1 MTLGGAKGN
10 RPPPPRDLNLA
21 GYAGAHAAVSAPNAE
36 WQSAAIDSG
45 RHELEFLKQK
55 TKSDARKMVANMV
68 AERLALCGM
77 SAGAAGEPMRL
88 TSTPARGGNG
98 AAAYGTAS
106 PMGLADG
113 LRTPAAYVEQ
123 PPPPEAAMGLIAA
136 TGASTFYRKPAVNAI
151 VSAAV
156 SQAMQ
161 QSQQSQQSQMSS
173 QQQQQPKPEW
183 RHAGKAP
190 PPKPPSPSMGVGSSP
205 YKGPRAWHTR
215 EELVA
220 CVEETTRR
228 AELVESERDGARMAC
243 EMLKEE
249 VSRAEAKEH
258 EALAAASA
266 AKAYSLTVGE
276 NEVRLRMMLEE
287 QGAQLATASREEASV
302 REALREAQS
311 KLLQA
316 NERLDAVD
324 AQAAAATKRAEKAD
338 RAAREAREALAE
350 ARATQ
355 AEVDA
360 LRAALAE
367 ARQQVANLKAQVA
380 EEANARR
387 SLGIAAKESKQA
399 LAKLREE
406 ADAQKAQSDAVMAR
420 ELALQRER
428 LGALRHVNGALEGR
442 LRALFN
448 MRTDEKSKAT
458 TLQEAVQMLT
468 DEYVVVVDQLRS
480 TQEALAQ
487 EQRHSGALE
496 GMLAAARDEA
506 RALMQQT
513 REAEAN
519 LASML
524 VEVAQHDAL
533 LVPLLSRQ
541 AVELAQ
547 VRTNLSEK
555 QRRDAQDSA
564 TTSRRVQQA
573 ESIAARAAESSAA
586 LESEV
591 ALLKKRLANSLK
603 RTRELQEQL
612 DATGGP
618 GGRHW
623 VPPAAGAGGQR
634 GTPNASTT
642 KSPFLGGAAGG
653 GSTARGG
660 MPPRAPGAA
669 GGKPRAQTADEEL
682 AALEAEGGYA
692 RPLERE
698 HVRIERDYRYV
709 REEEQ
714 PSPLTV
720 TPVAFTVN

>member
-1 MTLGGAKGN
+1 
-10 RPPPPRDLNLA
+10 
-21 GYAGAHAAVSAPNAE
+21 
-36 WQSAAIDSG
+36 
-45 RHELEFLKQK
+45 
-55 TKSDARKMVANMV
+55 
-68 AERLALCGM
+68 
-77 SAGAAGEPMRL
+77 
-88 TSTPARGGNG
+88 
-98 AAAYGTAS
+98 
-106 PMGLADG
+106 
-113 LRTPAAYVEQ
+113 
-123 PPPPEAAMGLIAA
+123 
-136 TGASTFYRKPAVNAI
+136 
-151 VSAAV
+151 
-156 SQAMQ
+156 
-161 QSQQSQQSQMSS
+161 MSS

-367 ARQQVANLKAQVA
+367 ARQQAANLKAQVA

-487 EQRHSGALE
+487 EQRH
-496 GMLAAARDEA
+496 
-506 RALMQQT
+506 
-513 REAEAN
+513 
-519 LASML
+519 
-524 VEVAQHDAL
+524 
-533 LVPLLSRQ
+533 LSRAAKQ
-541 AVELAQ
+541 AMTWRSIVRPGASSWEADSEYFQRLPQFPSVDVRSGVAKRGQPAERAIVLAY
-547 VRTNLSEK
+547 RAFHSFSTNLVGVF
-555 QRRDAQDSA
+555 DG
-564 TTSRRVQQA
+564 
-573 ESIAARAAESSAA
+573 
-586 LESEV
+586 
-591 ALLKKRLANSLK
+591 RLRK
-603 RTRELQEQL
+603 
-612 DATGGP
+612 
-618 GGRHW
+618 
-623 VPPAAGAGGQR
+623 
-634 GTPNASTT
+634 
-642 KSPFLGGAAGG
+642 
-653 GSTARGG
+653 
-660 MPPRAPGAA
+660 PGAA
-669 GGKPRAQTADEEL
+669 EAPWPTMGCAGGIPGD
-682 AALEAEGGYA
+682 
-692 RPLERE
+692 
-698 HVRIERDYRYV
+698 
-709 REEEQ
+709 
-714 PSPLTV
+714 
-720 TPVAFTVN
+720 

>member
-1 MTLGGAKGN
+1 MTLGGVKGN

-77 SAGAAGEPMRL
+77 SAGAVSEPMRL

-98 AAAYGTAS
+98 AAAYSNAS
-106 PMGLADG
+106 PMGLVDG
-113 LRTPAAYVEQ
+113 LRTPAAYVE
-123 PPPPEAAMGLIAA
+123 PPPPPPPAEAAMGLIAA

-156 SQAMQ
+156 SQALQ
-161 QSQQSQQSQMSS
+161 QSQQSQLSS

-190 PPKPPSPSMGVGSSP
+190 PPKPPSPSTGVGSSP

-220 CVEETTRR
+220 SVEEATRR
-228 AELVESERDGARMAC
+228 AEHVESERDGARMAC

-276 NEVRLRMMLEE
+276 NEVRLRLMLEE
-287 QGAQLATASREEASV
+287 QGAPLATASREETTV

-367 ARQQVANLKAQVA
+367 ARQQAANLKAQVA

-642 KSPFLGGAAGG
+642 KSPFLGGAGG
-653 GSTARGG
+653 GSTTRGG